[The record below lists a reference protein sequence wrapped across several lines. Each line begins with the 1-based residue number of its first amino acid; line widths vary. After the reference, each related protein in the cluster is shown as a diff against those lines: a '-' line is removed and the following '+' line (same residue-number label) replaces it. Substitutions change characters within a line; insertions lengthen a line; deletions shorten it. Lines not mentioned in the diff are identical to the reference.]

1 MAIIAWSL
9 AQPNSV
15 AIRLRRIAGGI
26 GGARDSGR
34 RRKGGVSECFG
45 MRKQVRKQAP
55 LSILE
60 TNSGIGYSVSMKINP
75 VALYISSTPPEKVD
89 TSLLAYLCNLTET
102 AKSVPE
108 ISASVVKE
116 LENQRKRIK
125 LIASENYC
133 SMAVQLAMGN
143 LLTDKYA
150 EGMPGHRFYAGN
162 ENVDAV
168 ESLAAEEACKLFG
181 AEYANVQPH
190 CGADANV
197 LAYWAIL
204 TTRIEKPALEKF
216 GETNLYKLTD
226 DQWKEL
232 KASLGNQRLLGL
244 DYYSGGH
251 LTHGYRYNLTG
262 RMFDIYGYAVSKE
275 TGLLD
280 YDQIEKQA
288 MDVKPLILLAGYSA
302 YPRKINFKRMRE
314 IADKVGAVFMVDMAH
329 FAGLVA
335 GKVFTGEYDPV
346 QWAHVVTTTTHKT
359 LRGPRAGMVLS
370 TKEFAEA
377 LDRGCPLTMG
387 GPLPHVI
394 AAKAVAFREA
404 AAPEFRDYARR
415 IVENCKA
422 LAASCMKNGLEVLTG
437 GSDNHLMLINVH
449 RLGLTGRQAEGALHE
464 CRVTLNR
471 NSLPFDPNGPW
482 YTAGLRVGTAA
493 VTTLGMGEAE
503 MEEIGAIM
511 AAVLKGTTQAP
522 VEKDPSKKSK
532 SKYLIDPAV
541 KADAIERVKKLLDRY
556 PVYPELDLPLLK
568 KAFVDNAD

>member
-1 MAIIAWSL
+1 M
-9 AQPNSV
+9 N
-15 AIRLRRIAGGI
+15 
-26 GGARDSGR
+26 
-34 RRKGGVSECFG
+34 
-45 MRKQVRKQAP
+45 
-55 LSILE
+55 
-60 TNSGIGYSVSMKINP
+60 TNP
-75 VALYISSTPPEKVD
+75 VAAYLASIPPEKVEI
-89 TSLLAYLCNLTET
+89 SFLAYLCNLTET
-102 AKSVPE
+102 ARSAPE
-108 ISASVVKE
+108 IAASIVKE
-116 LENQRKRIK
+116 LENQRKRVK

-150 EGMPGHRFYAGN
+150 EGMPAHRFYAGN

-181 AEYANVQPH
+181 ASYANVQPH

-204 TTRIEKPALEKF
+204 STRIEKPALDKYA
-216 GETNLYKLTD
+216 ETNLYKLSD
-226 DQWKEL
+226 AQWKEL
-232 KASLGNQRLLGL
+232 KISLGNQRLLGL

-251 LTHGYRYNLTG
+251 LTHGYRYNLSG
-262 RMFDIYGYAVSKE
+262 RLFDTYSYSVSKE

-288 MDVKPLILLAGYSA
+288 LEIKPLILLAGYSA
-302 YPRKINFKRMRE
+302 YPRKVNFKRMRE
-314 IADKVGAVFMVDMAH
+314 IADKAGAVFMVDMAH

-346 QWAHVVTTTTHKT
+346 PWAHVVTTTTHKT

-370 TKEFAEA
+370 TPEFAEA

-404 AAPEFRDYARR
+404 AAPEFRRYAQR
-415 IVENCKA
+415 IVDNCQA
-422 LAASCMKNGLEVLTG
+422 LAAACMKNGLEVLTG
-437 GSDNHLMLINVH
+437 GTDNHLFLVNVH
-449 RLGLTGRQAEGALHE
+449 HIGLTGRQAESALHE
-464 CRVTLNR
+464 CNITLNR

-482 YTAGLRVGTAA
+482 YTAGLRIGTAA
-493 VTTLGMGEAE
+493 VTTLGMGVAE
-503 MEEIGAIM
+503 MEELGSIIAL
-511 AAVLKGTTQAP
+511 ALKGTSRAP
-522 VEKDPSKKSK
+522 VSKQDGGLVKKSR

-541 KADAIERVKKLLDRY
+541 KAEAVDRVKKLLNRF

-568 KAFVDNAD
+568 KNFVD